1 LKTSAI
7 RRAILPAAAL
17 AAAVAL
23 PLVAVPLG
31 LDYYVGFAS
40 RVMIYAIAA
49 TSLNLILGYG
59 GMVSFGH
66 AAFFGTGAYVVG
78 IGMLYGLH
86 SAWLA
91 WPLAMAVSA
100 LVALG
105 IGAVSL
111 RTRGVYFIMITLA
124 FAQMM
129 FYVIVGLKA
138 YGGEEGL
145 NLPHRSVIGLGVNLK
160 SDEAFYY
167 VVLALLALTLFL
179 LRRLI
184 DARFGQVIRG
194 IKENETRMETIGFAT
209 YRYKLAC
216 FVIAGAVCGLAGA
229 LMANQTQYVNPNLLH
244 WVVSGDLMI
253 MVILGGLAHRYGGLL
268 GAIVMLSMD
277 EAISPYTSYSKL
289 YIGAVLLAVVLFAP
303 GGIAGWF
310 AGARARTRA
319 AAAKTATDI
328 P

>member
-1 LKTSAI
+1 MKTSAI